1 MTDPVYVKY
10 LEFDKDYGK
19 TYCTLKWLPIM
30 KEIYEHI
37 REGQGEEETEE
48 QSLGRGLKWMHEG
61 IWETLLGSLLY
72 MII

>member
-19 TYCTLKWLPIM
+19 SYCTLKWLPIM

-48 QSLGRGLKWMHEG
+48 QSLGRGLK
-61 IWETLLGSLLY
+61 
-72 MII
+72 